1 MLRYGDG
8 DPRAFVRLHGALSPR
23 LRGLLLKLTRNE
35 ATADD
40 LVQLTFFKAHLAR
53 ETFVPRGD
61 NPDAAVQGWYFAI
74 ARNVAMDH
82 LRQRGRQDQ
91 RHVALQQ
98 HVDQL
103 AELGSFEDAVI
114 DSEHTD
120 EIIAQVREA
129 IALLPERLR
138 EVVELHKLRGMS
150 MADVAERLD
159 VREGTVRVRA
169 HRGYKALARIL
180 GASSSS
186 LALALALTLASAGN
200 FGFIVDV
207 FVSGTCQ

>member
-8 DPRAFVRLHGALSPR
+8 DPQAFVRLHAALSPR
-23 LRGLLLKLTRNE
+23 LRGLLLNLTHNE

-40 LVQLTFFKAHLAR
+40 LVQLTFLKAHLAR
-53 ETFVPRGD
+53 ESFVARGD

-103 AELGSFEDAVI
+103 AALGSFEDAVI
-114 DSEHTD
+114 DGEHTD
-120 EIIAQVREA
+120 EIVAQVREA

-180 GASSSS
+180 GASGSS
-186 LALALALTLASAGN
+186 LALALALLPAPASN
-200 FGFIVDV
+200 FASIVDV
-207 FVSGTCQ
+207 FESGTSQ